1 MAGVSLGGMASG
13 LDTQSI
19 IDQLMAVERA
29 PETRLKLKE
38 SALQARQ
45 STLNDVAGR
54 LRNLLTA
61 AKDLSSVG
69 TWADTQSLDVSDSTK
84 LTATRLSGAA
94 PGGHDIT
101 VSSLAR
107 SEQRSYVF
115 AKGAGTLDV
124 GPDTHID
131 IGADDDGA
139 AVADKINAAAKSPVY
154 AVFVKDP
161 LGDPKNDRL
170 VLTRKDTGYYDP
182 AATDALKVTGTAW
195 TTSEVLKDG
204 VNAKFTV
211 DGGTEQ
217 QSRSNVVLA
226 GVPGLQLTLKAT
238 GTTSV
243 TVGAPGPDNT
253 AVQKKVQAF
262 VDQYNSTVDFI
273 RTELTEKRVPN
284 ATTDADARKGPL
296 FADTQ
301 LTGLLAQL
309 RGIVSEKTGLSGA
322 VSSFGDIGVSTG
334 SATGGASSA
343 DAIAG
348 KLTLDAGKL
357 TDALRNNRLDFKS
370 FLTDTTNG
378 ISTKLTKL
386 LDPVAK
392 STEGLMDLRA
402 KEAGE
407 EVSSIEDQIARIET
421 RLTDKAARLRAQ
433 FTAMEQALSQSQS
446 QGSWLTAQLG
456 G

>member
-1 MAGVSLGGMASG
+1 MAGISLGGMASG

-19 IDQLMAVERA
+19 IDQLIAVERA

-45 STLNDVAGR
+45 STLNDIGSR

-61 AKDLSSVG
+61 AKDLSAVG
-69 TWADTQSLDVSDSTK
+69 TWADTQTLDVSDSTK
-84 LTATRLSGAA
+84 LAATRVSGAA

-101 VSSLAR
+101 VSALAR

-115 AKGAGTLDV
+115 QTGAGTLNL
-124 GPDTHID
+124 GPDAPID

-139 AVADKINAAAKSPVY
+139 AVADKINAAAKSPFY

-161 LGDPKNDRL
+161 LGDPANDRL

-182 AATDALKVTGTAW
+182 AAPDALKVTGTAW
-195 TTSEVLKDG
+195 TTSEDLKIG

-211 DGGTEQ
+211 DGGIEK
-217 QSRSNVVLA
+217 QSPSNVVLA

-262 VDQYNSTVDFI
+262 VDQYNSTADFI
-273 RTELTEKRVPN
+273 RTKLAEKRVPN

-301 LTGLLAQL
+301 LTGLLSQL
-309 RGIVSEKTGLSGA
+309 RGIVSEKTGIAGA
-322 VSSFGDIGVSTG
+322 VTSFGDIGVSTSTG
-334 SATGGASSA
+334 TGGASSA
-343 DAIAG
+343 DALAG
-348 KLTLDAGKL
+348 KLTLDTAKL
-357 TDALRNNRLDFKS
+357 TDALQNKRVDFKS
-370 FLTDTTNG
+370 FLTDTTSG
-378 ISTKLTKL
+378 ISTKLTTL

-392 STEGLMDLRA
+392 STSGLMDLRA
-402 KEAGE
+402 KEAGD
-407 EVSSIEDQIARIET
+407 EVTSIEDQVARIET
-421 RLTDKAARLRAQ
+421 RLTNKAARLRAQ